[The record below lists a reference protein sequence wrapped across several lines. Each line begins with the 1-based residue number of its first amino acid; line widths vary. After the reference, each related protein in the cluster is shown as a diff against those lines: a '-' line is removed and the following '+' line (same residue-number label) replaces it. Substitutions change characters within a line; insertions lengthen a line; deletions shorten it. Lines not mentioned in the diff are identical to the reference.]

1 MFTVFLN
8 LSNQPA
14 QEEEGE
20 GWDGARAGTGIW
32 SNLQNASAD
41 RGSHLLCDSGLPRR
55 ESHEKSLRFGGRSLS
70 AWVPALPIPLWGAFG
85 EILHLYE
92 PQFSH
97 LEKGADHHIY
107 FIVLLRKFQR
117 GERV

>member
-1 MFTVFLN
+1 M
-8 LSNQPA
+8 
-14 QEEEGE
+14 
-20 GWDGARAGTGIW
+20 
-32 SNLQNASAD
+32 
-41 RGSHLLCDSGLPRR
+41 
-55 ESHEKSLRFGGRSLS
+55 S
-70 AWVPALPIPLWGAFG
+70 AWVPALLIPLWGAFG

-107 FIVLLRKFQR
+107 FIVLLRKLQR

>member
-1 MFTVFLN
+1 MLTVFLN

-14 QEEEGE
+14 QEEGE
-20 GWDGARAGTGIW
+20 GWDEARAGAEIW
-32 SNLQNASAD
+32 SNLQMLQLTE
-41 RGSHLLCDSGLPRR
+41 GHLLCDSGLPRR
-55 ESHEKSLRFGGRSLS
+55 ESHEKSLRFGGRNLS
-70 AWVPALPIPLWGAFG
+70 AWVPALPLPPWQAFG
-85 EILHLYE
+85 EIPHLYE

-117 GERV
+117 GERM